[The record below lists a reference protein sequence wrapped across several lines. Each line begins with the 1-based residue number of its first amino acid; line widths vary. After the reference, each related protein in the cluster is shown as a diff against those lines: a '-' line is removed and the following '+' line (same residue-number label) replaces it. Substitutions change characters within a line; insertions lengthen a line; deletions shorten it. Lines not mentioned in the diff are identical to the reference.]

1 MQIAAKADKTA
12 ERGDHFRPSPKLVPR
27 LPAVAGRAALCLSR
41 LASVLTL
48 KTERTIASRPAYRW
62 PGSAKHI
69 KTVINSFSLRFD
81 LKANFIVG
89 TKYAPDDKE
98 SYSIK
103 TSEGMSAEME
113 QTEEII
119 MQIIVN
125 SGEARSL
132 CLNAL
137 KLARQRQFEEAE
149 ELLFQA
155 KERLSA
161 AHSVQTTLIQDE
173 IRGETVPISLI
184 MIHAQDHLMNAQ
196 TVRDLVTEMIMITKL
211 N

>member
-1 MQIAAKADKTA
+1 
-12 ERGDHFRPSPKLVPR
+12 
-27 LPAVAGRAALCLSR
+27 
-41 LASVLTL
+41 
-48 KTERTIASRPAYRW
+48 
-62 PGSAKHI
+62 
-69 KTVINSFSLRFD
+69 
-81 LKANFIVG
+81 
-89 TKYAPDDKE
+89 
-98 SYSIK
+98 
-103 TSEGMSAEME
+103 ME